1 MAAAP
6 NKGLF
11 FEIDGVKIAYGV
23 LNAGDFGDILVLAVG
38 NGAGSNDYSWK
49 SQFQLDD
56 LTYAGV
62 PSDAKIQEFCDKSLA
77 EVNRILAREFPIGE
91 VPNPSTPKEKVE
103 AWVMGLRF
111 DATTN
116 QIVKK

>member
-11 FEIDGVKIAYGV
+11 FEIKGVKIAYGV
-23 LNAGDFGDILVLAVG
+23 LNAGDFGDILVLAIGKGV
-38 NGAGSNDYSWK
+38 GSNDYSWS

-56 LTYAGV
+56 LIYNRAPT
-62 PSDAKIQEFCDKSLA
+62 DAEILAFCEKSLA
-77 EVNRILAREFPIGE
+77 EANRILAREFPIGG
-91 VPNPSTPKEKVE
+91 VVNPSTPKEKIE

-111 DATTN
+111 DASTN